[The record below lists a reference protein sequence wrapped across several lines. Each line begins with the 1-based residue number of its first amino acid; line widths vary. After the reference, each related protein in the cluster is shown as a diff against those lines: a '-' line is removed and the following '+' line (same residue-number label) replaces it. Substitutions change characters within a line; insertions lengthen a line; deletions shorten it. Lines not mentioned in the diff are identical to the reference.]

1 MFCQALN
8 HHSITGKPGNGFTI
22 IQGKCWQESSMK
34 NSAACSHLQTTDIEN
49 DSAQYSCASHS
60 TNTNF
65 NKATNEASL
74 LIEWYQ
80 KTPARPI
87 NTCSSTS
94 VSQPLVE
101 LHPCSPWQRCAPPEP
116 WLWWLCAA
124 AGGCAVRAAASWS
137 ARTAAGCAAEAV
149 GSSGC
154 ESHLRGENLQ
164 WETEEVTE
172 LHFPLYLISNI
183 KL

>member
-1 MFCQALN
+1 
-8 HHSITGKPGNGFTI
+8 
-22 IQGKCWQESSMK
+22 MK

-49 DSAQYSCASHS
+49 DSAQNSCTSHS

-116 WLWWLCAA
+116 WL
-124 AGGCAVRAAASWS
+124 
-137 ARTAAGCAAEAV
+137 
-149 GSSGC
+149 
-154 ESHLRGENLQ
+154 
-164 WETEEVTE
+164 
-172 LHFPLYLISNI
+172 
-183 KL
+183 